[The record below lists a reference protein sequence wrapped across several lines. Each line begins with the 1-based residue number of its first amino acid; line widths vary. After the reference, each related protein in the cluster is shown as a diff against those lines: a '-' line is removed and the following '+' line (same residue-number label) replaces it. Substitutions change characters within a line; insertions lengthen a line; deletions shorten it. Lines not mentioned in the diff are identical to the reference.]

1 MSKKLTDTTTPSG
14 CLPVKVLKFGGTS
27 VKSLARI
34 SHVAD
39 IVQASL
45 VNGPLLVVLSAMGDS
60 TDHLLDLAFRCC
72 PKPDPRE
79 LDQLISTGEQVSISL
94 LAMCLLSR
102 GINARSYTAAQAG
115 IFCDRAHGASTILNI
130 DKDKLYAAFSQHSV
144 VVVAGFQGLDSAGN
158 INTLGRGGSDTSA
171 VALAARLKIPCDIFT
186 DVDGI
191 FSADPNHVDGAELL
205 QRIPS
210 TVALALARAGAQVI
224 HPRAVELARHYK
236 VGLRVLNTFKPDS
249 SGTTIQTGDI
259 FVENF
264 KTVWGVASESDIC
277 LVSITLPRE
286 RNAGCTAVVEH
297 LADLKIACE
306 VHVLSQERIDIATP
320 QTNVAIIEE
329 NFDVIKSSA
338 GSYARVSLIGHG
350 LSGRLDIH
358 AKLLRQLSY
367 QQIEVTHLWCTEQK
381 LTVLVDSSN
390 RRIVEQLLHDEFVNN
405 RRIARRTKTA

>member
-1 MSKKLTDTTTPSG
+1 MSKKFANETPTIGS
-14 CLPVKVLKFGGTS
+14 LPVRVLKFGGTS

-39 IVQASL
+39 IVQQSL
-45 VNGPLLVVLSAMGDS
+45 ANGPLLVVLSAMGDT

-102 GINARSYTAAQAG
+102 GINARSCTASQAG

-130 DKDKLYAAFSQHSV
+130 DKEKLDSAFKQNSV
-144 VVVAGFQGLDSAGN
+144 IVVAGFQGLDSCGN

-171 VALAARLKIPCDIFT
+171 VALAARLGIPCDIFT

-191 FSADPNHVDGAELL
+191 FSADPNHVTDAELL
-205 QRIPS
+205 PRLPS

-224 HPRAVELARHYK
+224 HPRAVELARHYH
-236 VGLRVLNTFKPDS
+236 VPLRVLNTFKPDS
-249 SGTTIQTGDI
+249 PGTTIQTGEI
-259 FVENF
+259 IVENF
-264 KTVWGVASESDIC
+264 KTVWGVASETDVS
-277 LVSITLPRE
+277 LVSIKLPKGQSS
-286 RNAGCTAVVEH
+286 AYTAVIEH

-306 VHVLSQERIDIATP
+306 IHAVSAERIDIATL
-320 QTNVAIIEE
+320 QLNVPTIRES
-329 NFDVIKSSA
+329 FDVIHA
-338 GSYARVSLIGHG
+338 TEGTYARVSLIGHG

-358 AKLLRQLSY
+358 AKLLRLLSH
-367 QQIEVTHLWCTEQK
+367 QHIDVSHLWCTEQK
-381 LTVLVDSSN
+381 LTVLVATSD
-390 RRIVEQLLHDEFVNN
+390 RRTVEQILHDEFVSD
-405 RRIARRTKTA
+405 RRITRRSKTA